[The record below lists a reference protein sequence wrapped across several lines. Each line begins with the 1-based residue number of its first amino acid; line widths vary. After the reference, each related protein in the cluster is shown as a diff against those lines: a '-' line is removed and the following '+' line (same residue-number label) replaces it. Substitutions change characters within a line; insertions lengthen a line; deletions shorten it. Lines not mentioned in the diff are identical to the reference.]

1 MDIRRMIRD
10 AREGFIADYEIDRAD
25 RNKNFYEIRDRQN
38 KNPNAP
44 KITAMLGTHP
54 AQYRMAELTGKI
66 DPHTK
71 EVLRANK
78 MDLRGSRSH
87 KVGQILGSMA
97 ADITQDNTRSIYWL
111 LNAAQ
116 ATGEVINEATLAKV
130 NPALY
135 GRTDVTSNLTKSM
148 VDGKKVPT
156 TLKLGNKAHEEEM
169 LKRGMI
175 RPNDLGGYTAQP
187 GFSIKRTDDGSIL
200 QSDNYRGGRIQSLA
214 IPTGIAINSGLGLLT
229 PFGGY
234 EGYKAVMEDPN
245 DPSKTSNVVGE
256 VAMKYIVGRTGNLLP
271 YEEFSEVR
279 PDVSRGEYNKYQAFK
294 YDKSEDYN
302 PTDGDLSIGAGTLK
316 YTNEGIHGPEVQ
328 MLGRSLPL
336 TTAAIP
342 FAASL
347 AGGAI
352 GARMGEKQRY
362 TDKHGIDRGKGVRGG
377 LVGGMLGLAA
387 GMAGGHTIE
396 GERRRRNGAANGE
409 LPMG

>member
-1 MDIRRMIRD
+1 MDLRRIWND
-10 AREGFIADYEIDRAD
+10 ARQGFVADFEIDRAD
-25 RNKNFYEIRDRQN
+25 RNKNFYEIRVRQG
-38 KNPNAP
+38 KNENAP
-44 KITAMLGTHP
+44 KISSMLGTHP
-54 AQYRMAELTGKI
+54 AQYRLAELTGKI
-66 DPHTK
+66 DPHTQD
-71 EVLRANK
+71 VLRENN
-78 MDLRGSRSH
+78 MDLRGSRAH
-87 KVGQILGSMA
+87 KIGQILGSIA
-97 ADITQDNTRSIYWL
+97 ADVTQDNSRSIYWL

-116 ATGEVINEATLAKV
+116 ATGEVINEATLAKI

-135 GRTDVTSNLTKSM
+135 GRSDVTSNITKSM
-148 VDGKKVPT
+148 VNGKKVATP
-156 TLKLGNKAHEEEM
+156 LQFGNKDHIEEM
-169 LKRGMI
+169 LNRGMI
-175 RPNDLGGYTAQP
+175 RENDTGGYTTKP
-187 GFSIKRTDDGSIL
+187 GFAVKKTADGSYL
-200 QSDNYRGGRIQSLA
+200 QADNYRGGRIQSLA

-234 EGYKAVMEDPN
+234 EGYKAVLEDPN
-245 DPSKTSNVVGE
+245 DASKTSNVVGE

-271 YEEFSEVR
+271 YEEFSKVR

-302 PTDGDLSIGAGTLK
+302 PLDGNLSIGAGTLR

-336 TTAAIP
+336 TTAIVP

-352 GARMGEKQRY
+352 GTRMGEKQRY
-362 TDKHGIDRGKGVRGG
+362 TDKHGINRGKGVRGG
-377 LVGGMLGLAA
+377 LAGGMLGLAA